1 MRNTILKH
9 PEVLNLNKENEN
21 PSMVSQS
28 TRHAEKKHVN
38 HKFKMAVS
46 MAPLLYLYSR
56 HTMRQS
62 VPIKAG
68 TVVNAATADDG
79 MSPLYIE
86 IVVKEKHLTM
96 FTKLIAAGDDVN
108 TAGPH
113 PL

>member
-1 MRNTILKH
+1 MNTQVWYPRVRLV
-9 PEVLNLNKENEN
+9 PDTSRRE
-21 PSMVSQS
+21 
-28 TRHAEKKHVN
+28 HVN